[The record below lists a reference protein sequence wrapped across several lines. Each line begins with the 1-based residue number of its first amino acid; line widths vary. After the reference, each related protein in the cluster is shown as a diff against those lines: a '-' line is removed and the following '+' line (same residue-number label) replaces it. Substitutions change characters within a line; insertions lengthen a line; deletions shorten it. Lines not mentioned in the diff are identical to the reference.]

1 MSKNPKKLKRV
12 VITQELVEL
21 TGHHI
26 QALLLNQFIY
36 WSKKRDDFDEFIEE
50 EKNRMEDTPNI
61 EKTSGWIFKSRKELL
76 NELMLNIS
84 NNHLGTHLNA
94 LIENEWLNVRR
105 NPKHKWD
112 KTYQYR
118 PDIIKIQND
127 LHELGYSLP
136 DYPLQLSNRISCDAN
151 RISQHENRS
160 SCDAKQYQRLHTE
173 TTAEV
178 NNHKNDYSTT
188 KTLESFRERKVNR
201 KKRKLSFKK
210 SSMKEKTKQRAN
222 DKAPAK
228 KNNKPK
234 FENKPNLDLIEVW
247 NKQPHLRSHKN
258 NQSKVYGEALKRLE
272 HLRQG
277 TLYKIVSQSELAN
290 GVFANGLP
298 TEWPKTKWK
307 KKYIAKAIKTLNE
320 WCKEG
325 NYPENKKWISSI
337 SLGDAIYNPRTGTSI
352 LMSAFKNGVQPL
364 FNPRN
369 YLHDERQ
376 AKIYERFE
384 EYFGATKASTKK
396 KIVELAKDLSD
407 TREEY
412 HRAWAQVNPQD
423 YGFGDT
429 DAKGNKI
436 SPASSLIMVGHY
448 IKFLKGDEELNVN
461 DFKPRA
467 NISPLSLKI
476 DGFPWKKFVEAYQQV
491 FNAHPIE
498 GPL

>member
-1 MSKNPKKLKRV
+1 MTNTSINPYGL
-12 VITQELVEL
+12 
-21 TGHHI
+21 
-26 QALLLNQFIY
+26 
-36 WSKKRDDFDEFIEE
+36 
-50 EKNRMEDTPNI
+50 PNI
-61 EKTSGWIFKSRKELL
+61 VIPAEVLFNDNLSAQEKILFGLIKNLAAGECGYCWGGNKYLAL
-76 NELMLNIS
+76 HLNIS
-84 NNHLGTHLNA
+84 QSQITRCISNLEKNEYIFSEYLQNA
-94 LIENEWLNVRR
+94 DGITRRRIYVNLDYTNIYKHTLQNKLTEIKNKMKNETKINKPNSKSTPPRK
-105 NPKHKWD
+105 NAEGGQQECEGGSA
-112 KTYQYR
+112 KTA
-118 PDIIKIQND
+118 N
-127 LHELGYSLP
+127 ELDSEL
-136 DYPLQLSNRISCDAN
+136 DSVI
-151 RISQHENRS
+151 
-160 SCDAKQYQRLHTE
+160 
-173 TTAEV
+173 
-178 NNHKNDYSTT
+178 NNHKNDYRMT

-201 KKRKLSFKK
+201 KKRKLSSKK

-429 DAKGNKI
+429 DAQGNKI

-448 IKFLKGDEELNVN
+448 IKFLKGDEEINVN

-491 FNAHPIE
+491 FNAHPIS